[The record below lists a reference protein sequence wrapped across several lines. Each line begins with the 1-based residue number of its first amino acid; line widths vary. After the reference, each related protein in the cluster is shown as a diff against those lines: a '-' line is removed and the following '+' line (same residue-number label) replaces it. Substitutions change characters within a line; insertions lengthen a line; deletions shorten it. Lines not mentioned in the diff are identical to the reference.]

1 MKGAQSA
8 PSAGTSTLDVDV
20 PISVVA
26 ERTGLSRA
34 TLRAWQHRYGL
45 GPSRTSPG
53 GHRRYSPADIERLE
67 RVRDLVADGV
77 PAGEAARVLLAA
89 TVDDLRLPADIDP
102 AAHRIAGAALD
113 LDGPTTR
120 RLLTTYLTEHGVL
133 STWEKVLRP
142 LLAAIGARWAELPH
156 GVAVEHVLSHVATVA
171 LGELAPVT
179 SGGGSA
185 VLLACAPDELH
196 DLPLIALAAT
206 LSTNGVPVTLLGART
221 PPSTLFAAVARH
233 QPAAVVV
240 LALTNDKA
248 DLALLKELPP
258 AVVVAAG
265 PGWDPGTIPAT
276 PHINDLDGATKR
288 LVDLHAR
295 RR

>member
-1 MKGAQSA
+1 M
-8 PSAGTSTLDVDV
+8 
-20 PISVVA
+20 
-26 ERTGLSRA
+26 
-34 TLRAWQHRYGL
+34 
-45 GPSRTSPG
+45 
-53 GHRRYSPADIERLE
+53 
-67 RVRDLVADGV
+67 
-77 PAGEAARVLLAA
+77 
-89 TVDDLRLPADIDP
+89 
-102 AAHRIAGAALD
+102 
-113 LDGPTTR
+113 
-120 RLLTTYLTEHGVL
+120 
-133 STWEKVLRP
+133 
-142 LLAAIGARWAELPH
+142 
-156 GVAVEHVLSHVATVA
+156 LSHVATVA
-171 LGELAPVT
+171 LGELAPMT

-206 LSTNGVPVTLLGART
+206 LSTTGVPVTLLGART

-240 LALTNDKA
+240 LALTNEKA